1 MDYQFDTSF
10 KFALIRGSFANIRV
24 EWTSQLGSLR
34 QHASLCCWNLNGSHF
49 PLPGP
54 AKEELVK
61 DCCRNLP
68 SFQRRLLWLA
78 SVRPDRTSKR
88 NCLHNPASKR
98 PATGRIL
105 ELRGIRRD
113 FRDYLVIVSEE
124 RPNHSHPGSVAATA
138 EVFVP
143 APVAEHANVPTG
155 GRGATTSRKLDS
167 VRIQN
172 ANDRKCPRIFANKI
186 NAGNYK
192 THCLLLFSFFF
203 QATILHANGTPELTL
218 SLPDSA
224 GIVKLTFPPTP
235 AIERA
240 DLYFRSPHSTQTE
253 SITPKAI
260 LILAPGRNG
269 NGRDL
274 IVKEEWTRFADAHQ
288 LILCG
293 LCFSSPKDR
302 IEDSYSNAHSS
313 SGALLLSGID
323 RYLGASQPQNLPLL
337 LYGFSAGARFTASF
351 VDAHPDRVL
360 TWCGYAVGRWEDL
373 RSTDAAFPPG
383 LVACGEWD
391 AGCYHASLVHFQ
403 KGRKL
408 GQPWMW
414 LSLAEI
420 GHQWSPDLN
429 VFVRRF
435 FAGMLDEPTRKQWI
449 SSAGYFDIDT
459 RKPVS
464 EAELKEWPIFATW
477 LPDGEL
483 REQWMKVHH
492 P

>member
-1 MDYQFDTSF
+1 MHYQFNTPF
-10 KFALIRGSFANIRV
+10 KFAPIRGSFANIRV
-24 EWTSQLGSLR
+24 EWTSGL
-34 QHASLCCWNLNGSHF
+34 
-49 PLPGP
+49 
-54 AKEELVK
+54 
-61 DCCRNLP
+61 
-68 SFQRRLLWLA
+68 
-78 SVRPDRTSKR
+78 
-88 NCLHNPASKR
+88 
-98 PATGRIL
+98 
-105 ELRGIRRD
+105 
-113 FRDYLVIVSEE
+113 E
-124 RPNHSHPGSVAATA
+124 RPRPIPDAFIGAPVAERANVPTEWPRDAHFGSVAASATA
-138 EVFVP
+138 DAFIG
-143 APVAEHANVPTG
+143 APVAERANVPTERPRDAHFG
-155 GRGATTSRKLDS
+155 SVAASATAEAFIGAPVAERANVPSGARVTTASRKRELS
-167 VRIQN
+167 RIQN
-172 ANDRKCPRIFANKI
+172 ANDRKWPRIFANQDK
-186 NAGNYK
+186 AANYK
-192 THCLLLFSFFF
+192 TPCLLLLSFFLH
-203 QATILHANGTPELTL
+203 ATILHANETPEPTL
-218 SLPDSA
+218 SPPDSA

-240 DLYFRSPHSTQTE
+240 DLYFRSPHATQAA
-253 SITPKAI
+253 SITPQAI

-274 IVKEEWTRFADAHQ
+274 IVKEEWTRFADEHQ

-293 LCFSSPKDR
+293 LSFSSPPDR

-313 SGALLLSGID
+313 SGHLLLSGID
-323 RYLGASQPQNLPLL
+323 HHLGLLQSQNLPLL

-351 VDAHPDRVL
+351 VDANPDRVL
-360 TWCGYAVGRWEDL
+360 AWCGYAVGRWEEL
-373 RSTDAAFPPG
+373 RSKTQKFPPG

-391 AGCYHASLVHFQ
+391 AGCYHASLLHFQ

-429 VFVRRF
+429 DFVRRF
-435 FAGMLDEPTRKQWI
+435 FAGMLDEPTRKQWL

-459 RKPVS
+459 RKPVA

-483 REQWMKVHH
+483 RDQWMKVHH